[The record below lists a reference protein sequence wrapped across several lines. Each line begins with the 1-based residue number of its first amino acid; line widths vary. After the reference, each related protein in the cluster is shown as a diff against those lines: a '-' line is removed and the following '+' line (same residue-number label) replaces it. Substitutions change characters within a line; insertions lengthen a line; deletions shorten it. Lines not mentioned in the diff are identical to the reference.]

1 MGHNSFVFAH
11 IFTEKH
17 RHRRSM
23 PPPPAPMG
31 NPGSAT
37 AHGVTV
43 VDPGVAPSPPPIG
56 PNSFIFAYIFAKK
69 LPHRTL
75 VPPKGLEP
83 PPPQLEILEPPLSDN
98 QGMVDTSL
106 PVSQR
111 LGPGI
116 LLCYLNFAANSTV
129 QMRQQNGE
137 VVLFEKRRSGTGSAT
152 KEHGK
157 IYTQKGTLY

>member
-1 MGHNSFVFAH
+1 MGHNSFVFAY

-17 RHRRSM
+17 PHRRSM
-23 PPPPAPMG
+23 PHPMG

-37 AHGVTV
+37 AHEVTV
-43 VDPGVAPSPPPIG
+43 VDPGFAPSPPPMG
-56 PNSFIFAYIFAKK
+56 PNSFIFTYIFAKE
-69 LPHRTL
+69 LPHWTL
-75 VPPKGLEP
+75 VPPPRGWS
-83 PPPQLEILEPPLSDN
+83 PPPQWEILEPPLSDN

-111 LGPGI
+111 LGPGS

-152 KEHGK
+152 NEHGK
-157 IYTQKGTLY
+157 IYIQKGTLY